1 MSYGKNEKCQSND
14 TDAYVDA
21 ENLFLREGN
30 DKGIYPTLY
39 LGEYR
44 HQARCPIPGA
54 ELEEFAN
61 TEKADN
67 CHNWGVQYIVGNSQ
81 YPIWQNVFRQ

>member
-1 MSYGKNEKCQSND
+1 MSYGKNEKYQSND

-30 DKGIYPTLY
+30 DKGINPTLY

-44 HQARCPIPGA
+44 HQARSPEPGA

-61 TEKADN
+61 TEKTDDCN
-67 CHNWGVQYIVGNSQ
+67 KRGVQYIVGNPQ
-81 YPIWQNVFRQ
+81 CPIRQNVFRQ

>member
-1 MSYGKNEKCQSND
+1 MSYGENEKCQSND

-21 ENLFLREGN
+21 EDLFLREGN

-54 ELEEFAN
+54 EFKEFSHAKK
-61 TEKADN
+61 TDN
-67 CHNWGVQYIVGNSQ
+67 CDNRGVQHVVGKPQ
-81 YPIWQNVFRQ
+81 YPV